1 MVKTKVVL
9 DWLANF
15 LTMKK
20 PRHNRALRDLLDL
33 TKSIE
38 DFCARYRLQEEL
50 SGFKAVF
57 ASMGQARIDATEITF
72 QTGLRI
78 RRARNIE
85 GKNLPALVENTY
97 NVLEEFKRA
106 LYTRTL
112 SEKTLRERVLKL
124 DMSFENLLAAI
135 SEIEY
140 K

>member
-1 MVKTKVVL
+1 MVKTKVVFDAL
-9 DWLANF
+9 TNWF
-15 LTMKK
+15 TMKNA
-20 PRHNRALRDLLDL
+20 RHNRALRDLLGL

-38 DFCARYRLQEEL
+38 DFFARYHLQEEL

-57 ASMGQARIDATEITF
+57 TNMGQARIDATETAY
-72 QTGLRI
+72 QTGIRI
-78 RRARNIE
+78 GRTRNIE
-85 GKNLPALVENTY
+85 GKNLSALVEDVY
-97 NVLEEFKRA
+97 NDLEELKRA

-112 SEKTLRERVLKL
+112 SEKTLRQRVLKL